1 MDAELSHAVFIR
13 RPNLLRS
20 NGGLELMPEICL
32 RVAEILIDSDP
43 KIIGRLFLISKSYN
57 TLLISYEKSVT
68 KSFSRHKSQLKYVNS
83 SKIMILSSQIGLK
96 STVLKRQT
104 YPWLSEMRCRI
115 ATVKFLLENE
125 ITEMVNTIDGWPS
138 LNVSKNELHLR
149 SKWFKTNALF
159 LLFRLADCA
168 AGFHTTEAIRNQQ
181 SKFLHSL
188 STREL
193 AFLGVMVE
201 IIGHNFFI
209 ITKRSILEY
218 DVFKEPVRDL
228 LPLQPT
234 SHFNSISEEQINHLN
249 GDDWIR
255 ETMCV
260 FEDLIQRHGPF
271 FALAYLEGPKGNFK
285 QPYQWACNK
294 IKEGLENLNSFEL
307 GYTMS
312 YASLQSVVWRV
323 FMQKYGCSGKESW
336 IIAKGLV
343 ENEMMAYRSDENSH
357 FF

>member
-1 MDAELSHAVFIR
+1 MDTESVHAVFIR
-13 RPNLLRS
+13 RSNLLCS

-43 KIIGRLFLISKSYN
+43 KIIGRLFLVSKSYN
-57 TLLISYEKSVT
+57 TLLMSYEKSVT
-68 KSFSRHKSQLKYVNS
+68 KSFSRHNRQLKYING
-83 SKIMILSSQIGLK
+83 SKTIILSSQIGLK
-96 STVLKRQT
+96 NTVLKIQT
-104 YPWLSEMRCRI
+104 YPWLSEMRFRI
-115 ATVKFLLENE
+115 VTVKFLLENE

-138 LNVSKNELHLR
+138 FNVSKNELQRR
-149 SKWFKTNALF
+149 SNWFKTKALS

-168 AGFHTTEAIRNQQ
+168 AGFDTTEAVRNQQ
-181 SKFLHSL
+181 SEFLHSL
-188 STREL
+188 SVGEL

-201 IIGHNFFI
+201 VIGHNFFI

-218 DVFKEPVRDL
+218 DVVKQPLRDL

-234 SHFNSISEEQINHLN
+234 SHLHSIPEEQIHHLN
-249 GDDWIR
+249 VDYWIR

-260 FEDLIQRHGPF
+260 FEDLVQRYGPF
-271 FALAYLEGPKGNFK
+271 FAWAYFEGPKENLK
-285 QPYQWACNK
+285 QPYQWACSK
-294 IKEGLENLNSFEL
+294 IKDGLENMNAFEL

-323 FMQKYGCSGKESW
+323 FIQKYGCSSKDSW

-343 ENEMMAYRSDENSH
+343 EKEMIAYRSD
-357 FF
+357 